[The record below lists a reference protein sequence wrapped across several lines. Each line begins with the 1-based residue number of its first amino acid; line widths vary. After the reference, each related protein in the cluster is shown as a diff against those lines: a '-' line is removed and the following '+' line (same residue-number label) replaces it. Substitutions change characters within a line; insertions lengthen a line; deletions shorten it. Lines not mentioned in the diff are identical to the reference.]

1 MTVSSSFQSVQTIFC
16 DILNNLMWLT
26 FAKYNQKIDVD
37 SQELISNLS
46 IFSDSNPNCGR
57 FLFINYINLIGLWDQ
72 IKELQIKELQI
83 KELQKL

>member
-1 MTVSSSFQSVQTIFC
+1 
-16 DILNNLMWLT
+16 MWLT

-57 FLFINYINLIGLWDQ
+57 FLFINYINLIGLWAPWPNKG
-72 IKELQIKELQI
+72 ITKTITSGVSIVTELSKTMLEFDKYFAFIF
-83 KELQKL
+83 